1 VPPRILVVDD
11 ERSIADSVAEIIR
24 RAGYEVRT
32 AYTGPG
38 AVSAAG
44 SFDPNLLR
52 TDVLMPGMNGFELA
66 LQVKQTYPSCR
77 LVLFSGQ
84 AATAA
89 LAQRFGREFT
99 SRGYNFPLFPSQS
112 IRPGCWKS
120 CRNRLLKQGDKV
132 SLQLGGDIILEHLHA
147 SLA

>member
-1 VPPRILVVDD
+1 VPAKILVVDD
-11 ERSIADSVAEIIR
+11 ERSIADSVTDIVR
-24 RAGYEVRT
+24 GAGYEVRT
-32 AYTGPG
+32 AYNGSE

-44 SFDPNLLR
+44 SFDPNLLL

-66 LQVKQTYPSCR
+66 LQVKQANPSCR

-99 SRGYNFPLFPSQS
+99 SRGYNFTLLPKP
-112 IRPGCWKS
+112 IHPV
-120 CRNRLLKQGDKV
+120 RLLEK
-132 SLQLGGDIILEHLHA
+132 LQE
-147 SLA
+147 SLALAG